1 MPTRTKNRSNQPQ
14 PGRSKTV
21 TLQDVA
27 AVAGVTA
34 MTVSRVIK
42 GGGNVAPATRERVL
56 DIVREL
62 NYTVNL
68 SARALATGRTGVI
81 GVISATLN
89 QSYYASIVSALE
101 AHITDNGY
109 QMRLLHNQN
118 DLNNLLGSTSATAVD
133 GTLIAGQYGLVEQ
146 FRARDP
152 RVFSPCVFID
162 TQPHPGADFI
172 HSDLEP
178 AVRAALQLMARAGRE
193 RLAYV
198 GHIGSRPTP
207 AQPEER
213 MGIYLRFMKE
223 WGRAPEIV
231 GVGEA
236 FLTRAT
242 LRNYFDQRGCPGALF
257 CVNDETAM
265 YVYRALRDAGCRIP
279 DDALLVGCDGLPFME
294 CFDPPLSTI
303 AHPLEQI
310 CETAWRFLSNR
321 IENPGIAPQTAS
333 FEARLVVRAS
343 LQSPA
348 EI

>member
-1 MPTRTKNRSNQPQ
+1 MPTRPKSRSNQLQ

-56 DIVREL
+56 GIAREL
-62 NYTVNL
+62 NYSANL

-101 AHITDNGY
+101 AHITDNGF

-118 DLNNLLGSTSATAVD
+118 DLDNLLGSTSAAAVD
-133 GTLIAGQYGLVEQ
+133 GTLIAGQYGLVER
-146 FRARDP
+146 FRARDAQ
-152 RVFSPCVFID
+152 VFSPCVFID
-162 TQPHPGADFI
+162 TQPHPGADYI

-178 AVRAALQLMARAGRE
+178 AVKSALQLMVERGRE

-198 GHIGSRPTP
+198 GHIGSRLTP

-213 MGIYLRFMKE
+213 MEMYLRFME
-223 WGRAPEIV
+223 NWGRAPEIV
-231 GVGEA
+231 GAGAAV
-236 FLTRAT
+236 LTRAT
-242 LRNYFDQRGCPGALF
+242 LRESFADKGCPDAIL

-279 DDALLVGCDGLPFME
+279 DDTLLVGCDGLPFME

-303 AHPLEQI
+303 AQPIEQI
-310 CETAWRFLSNR
+310 CELAWRFLSHR
-321 IENPGIAPQTAS
+321 IENPNAAPQTAS
-333 FEARLVVRAS
+333 FEAQLVVRAS
-343 LQSPA
+343 LQRRAAS
-348 EI
+348 